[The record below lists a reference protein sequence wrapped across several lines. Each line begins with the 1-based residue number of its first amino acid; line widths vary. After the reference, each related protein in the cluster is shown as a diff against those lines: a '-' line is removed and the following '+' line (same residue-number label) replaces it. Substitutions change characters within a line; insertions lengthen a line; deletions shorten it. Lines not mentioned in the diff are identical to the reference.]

1 MTINDT
7 NLKLLAA
14 TAPPM
19 LCEAVGYSGSA
30 RYVGFYWTPCG
41 DEIIYTDGRLSADG
55 DWHSWLLFIRHKS
68 IAPQLEGYNLGS
80 SDEEATHWLLVDR
93 ETHSLYVGTRGEVHQ
108 TLRGQYTGQVPASE
122 SQEANASEENMP
134 EDFKSLIE
142 SFVEVEGPA
151 PEAIIEAMRTQE
163 ALTTE
168 LSVWLDINVSGESS

>member
-55 DWHSWLLFIRHKS
+55 DWHAWLVFTRHKS
-68 IAPQLEGYNLGS
+68 IAPHLEGYNLGS
-80 SDEEATHWLLVDR
+80 SDEEATHWLLIDR
-93 ETHSLYVGTRGEVHQ
+93 QTHALYVGAQGEVRH
-108 TLRGQYTGQVPASE
+108 TLRCQYTDQDGAGE
-122 SQEANASEENMP
+122 SQEVNASEEITP
-134 EDFKSLIE
+134 EDFMSLIE
-142 SFVEVEGPA
+142 SFVEVKVPA
-151 PEAIIEAMRTQE
+151 PEAIIKAMRKQE

-168 LSVWLDINVSGESS
+168 LSVWLDLNVSGESS